1 MIGRGSDFGFS
12 MDSKGVGVLGKFWDG
27 SWLDGMVICFWFL
40 YIVFL
45 KFLFI
50 VLKKLIVLLLIFRR

>member
-12 MDSKGVGVLGKFWDG
+12 MGSKGVGVLGKFWDG

-50 VLKKLIVLLLIFRR
+50 V

>member
-40 YIVFL
+40 YSVF
-45 KFLFI
+45 KIFI
-50 VLKKLIVLLLIFRR
+50 YSLKK